1 MSTTTTFEPE
11 FRPEFRPE
19 LSPDPSVTA
28 VPFSRL
34 LRAELRKLVDT
45 RAGFWLLIAIGL
57 ITVAVIVVFLFV
69 ADPDQLTFINF
80 VGATATPQSILLPV
94 LGILAVTAEWSQ
106 RTGLVTFTLEPSRI
120 RIAVAKLV
128 AVVLVGMLAVVAALG
143 AAALS
148 NLAGMAFMDGA
159 SSWNFGAANV
169 RDFFAI
175 QLIGILQGFA
185 FGMLLMNTAAAI
197 VLYYVIPI
205 AWSVLFAMVG
215 ALENAAPWLDLN
227 TAMAPAFEQQTFA
240 SGDWAHIAVAGTIW
254 VLLPLALGTLR
265 LLHREVKSA

>member
-1 MSTTTTFEPE
+1 MSTATQFSLET
-11 FRPEFRPE
+11 
-19 LSPDPSVTA
+19 SPDPSVTS

-34 LRAELRKLVDT
+34 LRVELRKLVDT

-57 ITVAVIVVFLFV
+57 ITVAVIGVFLFV
-69 ADPDQLTFINF
+69 ADPDQLTFLNF

-128 AVVLVGMLAVVAALG
+128 AVTLVGLLAVGVALGVAAI
-143 AAALS
+143 S
-148 NLAGMAFMDGA
+148 NVAGMVFMDGA
-159 SSWNFGAANV
+159 GTWNVGAAGV
-169 RDFFAI
+169 RDFFAL
-175 QLIGILQGFA
+175 QLIGIVQGFA

-205 AWSVLFAMVG
+205 AWNVLFSMVG
-215 ALENAAPWLDLN
+215 ALEQVAPWLDLN
-227 TAMAPAFEQQTFA
+227 TAMAPTFEQQTLK
-240 SGDWAHIAVAGTIW
+240 SGDWAHIAVSGTIW
-254 VLLPLALGTLR
+254 VLLPLALGLIR
-265 LLHREVKSA
+265 LLRREVKSA

>member
-1 MSTTTTFEPE
+1 MSTATQQAPFHLEV
-11 FRPEFRPE
+11 
-19 LSPDPSVTA
+19 SPDPGVTP

-34 LRAELRKLVDT
+34 LRVELRKLVDT
-45 RAGFWLLIAIGL
+45 RAGSWLLAAIGL

-128 AVVLVGMLAVVAALG
+128 AVTLVGLLAVVVAL
-143 AAALS
+143 AVAALS

-159 SSWNFGAANV
+159 GTWNVGGANV
-169 RDFFAI
+169 RDFFAL

-215 ALENAAPWLDLN
+215 SLEQAAPWLDLN
-227 TAMAPAFEQQTFA
+227 TAMAPAFDQQTFHG
-240 SGDWAHIAVAGTIW
+240 GDWAHIAVAGTIW
-254 VLLPLALGTLR
+254 VVLPLGLGLLR

>member
-1 MSTTTTFEPE
+1 MSTATHVDV
-11 FRPEFRPE
+11 
-19 LSPDPSVTA
+19 SPDPRVTA

-45 RAGFWLLIAIGL
+45 RAGFWLLTAIGL

-69 ADPDQLTFINF
+69 ADPDQLTFMNL

-128 AVVLVGMLAVVAALG
+128 AVVLVGFLAVVVALG
-143 AAALS
+143 VAALS
-148 NLAGMAFMDGA
+148 NLAGMAFLDGA
-159 SSWNFGAANV
+159 GSWNVGAANI
-169 RDFFAI
+169 RDFFAL
-175 QLIGILQGFA
+175 QLIGIVQGFA

-197 VLYYVIPI
+197 VLYYVVPI
-205 AWSVLFAMVG
+205 AWTVLFSMVG
-215 ALENAAPWLDLN
+215 SLEKAAPWLDVN
-227 TAMAPAFEQQTFA
+227 SAMAPAFDQQTFQPT
-240 SGDWAHIAVAGTIW
+240 DWAHLAVSGTIW
-254 VLLPLALGTLR
+254 VLLPLTLGLLR